1 MLTEGKSGRVSTY
14 RVYYRENNETNDVYI
29 QALSAQQ
36 AADFIRGDISTQF
49 SKIEIIEVAKVVNN
63 WK

>member
-1 MLTEGKSGRVSTY
+1 MLKEGKLGRVSTY
-14 RVYYRENNETNDVYI
+14 RVYYRCHDENCEDVYI

-36 AADFIRGDISTQF
+36 AVDFIRGEDSDIQVL
-49 SKIEIIEVAKVVNN
+49 EVAKVVNN

>member
-1 MLTEGKSGRVSTY
+1 MLKEGKSGRVSNY
-14 RVYYRENNETNDVYI
+14 RVYYRENNETYDVYI

-36 AADFIRGDISTQF
+36 AVNFIRGDISTQF

>member
-1 MLTEGKSGRVSTY
+1 MTSKTKVSEY
-14 RVYYRENNETNDVYI
+14 RVYYREGDERHDIYI

-36 AADFIRGDISTQF
+36 AADIVRISADY
-49 SKIEIIEVAKVVNN
+49 IEVIEVAKVVKN